1 MEWCPRC
8 AALWYMSRLAATCH
22 AAVRRSAQTPGL
34 MLSFNLQGQRFQVRA
49 AAVVFYGGHV
59 LLHRAPGDDFW
70 SLPGGRVEVGEEA
83 SATVTREMKEELGV
97 DVTCGELLHLAE
109 NFFDLHGRRN
119 HEIGLY
125 FLAYLPAECS
135 FLAKAASHFGIE
147 KHRGLEFRWFAMKEL
162 GSIDLRPTFLQASLV
177 SGTPRFSHVV
187 QREY

>member
-1 MEWCPRC
+1 M
-8 AALWYMSRLAATCH
+8 LHLAARCG
-22 AAVRRSAQTPGL
+22 AAVRRSAETPGL

-49 AAVVFYGGHV
+49 AAVIFDDEHV

-83 SATVTREMKEELGV
+83 SATVTREIKEELGV
-97 DVTCGELLHLAE
+97 GVTCGELLHLAE

-125 FLAYLPAECS
+125 FLAYLPADCS
-135 FLAKAASHFGIE
+135 FLAKAHSHFGIE
-147 KHRGLEFRWFAMKEL
+147 QHLGLEFRWFARREL
-162 GSIDLRPTFLQASLV
+162 GSINLRPTFLQSSLASRP
-177 SGTPRFSHVV
+177 PRFSHAV